1 MCYAGNERSF
11 PLTDHKLQ
19 VIPLGGLGEFGMN
32 MLALRCGDDIIVVD
46 AGSLFPG
53 TELLGVDV
61 VVPDI
66 SFLLAN
72 REQVRGLI
80 LTHGHEDHIGATAY
94 VLSQLDLPLYMTS
107 FTAALVG
114 RRIKEHNLETPPTIH
129 QVQPNDKVKLGC
141 FEVEFINV
149 THSVP
154 NCTMLAIETPVGT
167 VVHTADFKV
176 DPTPVDGALFDL
188 HSLAEY
194 GKRGV
199 LLLLADSTNSDRE
212 GYTMSERAVRPRLEQ
227 IFTHAENGLYF
238 ACFSSAIHR
247 IQQILDVAF
256 RNGRKVAFVGRS
268 ISEISEL
275 AHDLGRLNIP
285 DGLLIRPA
293 DLAKLPRSQRAVVIS
308 GSQGEPLSAL
318 SRAAVG
324 KHRHAVIESGD
335 TVVLSARQIPGNET
349 AIYRMVDHL
358 ARRGADVVYGAM
370 NPPVHVSGHACQEE
384 LKLVLNLLRPK
395 YFVPV
400 HGEYRQLSRH
410 LSLAAEVLGSGL
422 ESAFLL
428 ESGDVLEVDSE
439 GARQRDSVPVGR
451 VLIDSGTGDEIVE
464 EIVIRDRRHLS
475 EFGVLVPIVALNRHS
490 GKLESAPEIIT
501 RGFVA
506 GDDGTELL
514 EGASGVVTRTIE
526 NSSGEEKTDWGVMEE
541 KIRGDLKRYI
551 NRKTSSRPLILPVIL
566 EV

>member
-1 MCYAGNERSF
+1 M
-11 PLTDHKLQ
+11 Q
-19 VIPLGGLGEFGMN
+19 IIPLGGLGEFGMN
-32 MLALRCGDDIIVVD
+32 MLALRCGDDIIVID

-66 SFLLAN
+66 SFLLDN
-72 REQVRGLI
+72 REHVRGLI

-94 VLSQLDLPLYMTS
+94 VLSQLDVPLYMTS

-114 RRIKEHNLETPPTIH
+114 RRIEEHDLETPPTIH
-129 QVQPNDKVKLGC
+129 EVQPKDKVKLGC
-141 FEVEFINV
+141 FEVEFIGV

-154 NCTMLAIETPVGT
+154 NCTMLAIKTPLGA

-199 LLLLADSTNSDRE
+199 LLMLSDSTNADRE
-212 GYTMSERAVRPRLEQ
+212 GYTLSERAVRPRLEE
-227 IFTHAENGLYF
+227 IFAHADNGLYF

-247 IQQILDVAF
+247 IQQILDVALQA
-256 RNGRKVAFVGRS
+256 GRKVAFVGRS

-275 AHDLGRLNIP
+275 AHNLGRLNIP
-285 DGLLIRPA
+285 DGLLVRPG
-293 DLAKLPRSQRAVVIS
+293 DVAKLPRSRRAVVIS

-318 SRAAVG
+318 SRASVG

-335 TVVLSARQIPGNET
+335 TVVLSARQIPGNEK

-358 ARRGADVVYGAM
+358 ARRGANVVYGSM

-410 LSLAAEVLGSGL
+410 LSLAAEVQGSGL
-422 ESAFLL
+422 EGSFLL
-428 ESGDVLEVDSE
+428 ESGNVLEIDSE
-439 GARQRDSVPVGR
+439 GARRRDSVAVGR

-514 EGASGVVTRTIE
+514 EGASRVVTRTIE
-526 NSSGEEKTDWGVMEE
+526 SSSEEEKTDWGVMEE

>member
-1 MCYAGNERSF
+1 M
-11 PLTDHKLQ
+11 Q
-19 VIPLGGLGEFGMN
+19 IIPLGGLGEFGMN
-32 MLALRCGDDIIVVD
+32 MLALRCGDDIIVID

-53 TELLGVDV
+53 AELLGVDV

-66 SFLLAN
+66 SFLLEN

-94 VLSQLDLPLYMTS
+94 VLSQLDMPLYMTS

-114 RRIKEHNLETPPTIH
+114 RRIKEHDLETPPVIH
-129 QVQPNDKVKLGC
+129 EVQPKDKVTLGC
-141 FEVEFINV
+141 FEVEFISV

-154 NCTMLAIETPVGT
+154 NCTMLAIQTPVGA

-199 LLLLADSTNSDRE
+199 LLMLSDSTNADRE
-212 GYTMSERAVRPRLEQ
+212 GYTLSERAVRPRLEE
-227 IFTHAENGLYF
+227 IFAHADNGLYF
-238 ACFSSAIHR
+238 SCFSSAIHR

-256 RNGRKVAFVGRS
+256 QAGRKVAFVGRS

-285 DGLLIRPA
+285 DGLLVRPG
-293 DLAKLPRSQRAVVIS
+293 DVAKLPRSRRAVVIS

-318 SRAAVG
+318 SRASVG

-335 TVVLSARQIPGNET
+335 TVVLSARQIPGNEK

-358 ARRGADVVYGAM
+358 ARRGANVVYGSM

-384 LKLVLNLLRPK
+384 QKLLLNLLRPK

-410 LSLAAEVLGSGL
+410 LALAAEVQGSGI
-422 ESAFLL
+422 EGSFLL
-428 ESGDVLEVDSE
+428 ESGDVLEIDSE
-439 GARQRDSVPVGR
+439 GARRRESVAVGR

-506 GDDGTELL
+506 GDDGAELL
-514 EGASGVVTRTIE
+514 EGASAVVTRTIE
-526 NSSGEEKTDWGVMEE
+526 RSSEEEKTDWGVMEE

-551 NRKTSSRPLILPVIL
+551 NRKTSSRPLILPVIF

>member
-1 MCYAGNERSF
+1 M
-11 PLTDHKLQ
+11 Q
-19 VIPLGGLGEFGMN
+19 IIPLGGLGEFGMN
-32 MLALRCGDDIIVVD
+32 MLALRCGDDIIVID

-66 SFLLAN
+66 SFLLEN
-72 REQVRGLI
+72 REHVRGLI
-80 LTHGHEDHIGATAY
+80 LSHGHEDHIGATAY
-94 VLSQLDLPLYMTS
+94 VLSQLDVPLYMTS

-114 RRIKEHNLETPPTIH
+114 RRIEEHDLKKPPTIH
-129 QVQPNDKVKLGC
+129 EVQPKDTIKLGC
-141 FEVEFINV
+141 FEVEFIHV

-154 NCTMLAIETPVGT
+154 NCTMLAIQTPVGT

-199 LLLLADSTNSDRE
+199 LLLLSDSTNSDRE
-212 GYTMSERAVRPRLEQ
+212 GYTLSERAVRPRLEE
-227 IFTHAENGLYF
+227 IFSHAENGLYF
-238 ACFSSAIHR
+238 SCFSSAIHR

-256 RNGRKVAFVGRS
+256 HNGRKVAFVGRS

-285 DGLLIRPA
+285 DGLLIRPG

-318 SRAAVG
+318 SRASVG

-335 TVVLSARQIPGNET
+335 TVVLSARQIPGNEK
-349 AIYRMVDHL
+349 AIFRMVDHL
-358 ARRGADVVYGAM
+358 ARRGADVVYGSM

-384 LKLVLNLLRPK
+384 MKLVLNLVRPK

-410 LSLAAEVLGSGL
+410 LSLAAEVQGSGL
-422 ESAFLL
+422 EGSFLL
-428 ESGDVLEVDSE
+428 ESGDVLEIDSE
-439 GARQRDSVPVGR
+439 GARRREPVPVGR

-475 EFGVLVPIVALNRHS
+475 EYGVVVPIVALNGHS

-506 GDDGTELL
+506 GDDGAELL
-514 EGASGVVTRTIE
+514 EGASAVVTRTIE
-526 NSSGEEKTDWGVMEE
+526 NSSEEEKTDWGVMEE

>member
-1 MCYAGNERSF
+1 
-11 PLTDHKLQ
+11 
-19 VIPLGGLGEFGMN
+19 MN
-32 MLALRCGDDIIVVD
+32 MLALRCGDDIIVID

-66 SFLLAN
+66 SFLLEN
-72 REQVRGLI
+72 REHVRGLI
-80 LTHGHEDHIGATAY
+80 LSHGHEDHIGATAY
-94 VLSQLDLPLYMTS
+94 VLSQLDVPLYMTS

-114 RRIKEHNLETPPTIH
+114 RRIEEHDLEKPPTIH
-129 QVQPNDKVKLGC
+129 EVQPKDTIKLGC
-141 FEVEFINV
+141 FEVEFIHV

-154 NCTMLAIETPVGT
+154 NCTMLAIQTPVGT

-176 DPTPVDGALFDL
+176 DPTPVDGELFDL

-199 LLLLADSTNSDRE
+199 LLLLSDSTNSDRE
-212 GYTMSERAVRPRLEQ
+212 GYTLSERAVRPRLEE
-227 IFTHAENGLYF
+227 IFSHAENGLYF
-238 ACFSSAIHR
+238 SCFSSAIHR

-256 RNGRKVAFVGRS
+256 HNGRKVAFVGRS

-285 DGLLIRPA
+285 DGLLIRPG

-318 SRAAVG
+318 SRASVG

-335 TVVLSARQIPGNET
+335 MVVLSARQIPGNEK
-349 AIYRMVDHL
+349 AIFRMVDHL
-358 ARRGADVVYGAM
+358 ARRGADVIYGSM

-384 LKLVLNLLRPK
+384 MKLVLNLLRPK

-410 LSLAAEVLGSGL
+410 LVLAAEVQGSGL
-422 ESAFLL
+422 EGSFLL
-428 ESGDVLEVDSE
+428 ESGDVLEIDSE
-439 GARQRDSVPVGR
+439 GARRRESVPVGR

-464 EIVIRDRRHLS
+464 EVVIRDRRHLS
-475 EFGVLVPIVALNRHS
+475 EYGVVVPIVALNGHS

-506 GDDGTELL
+506 GDDGAELL
-514 EGASGVVTRTIE
+514 ESASAVVTRTIE

>member
-1 MCYAGNERSF
+1 
-11 PLTDHKLQ
+11 
-19 VIPLGGLGEFGMN
+19 MN
-32 MLALRCGDDIIVVD
+32 MMALRCGDDIIVID

-66 SFLLAN
+66 SFLLEN
-72 REQVRGLI
+72 REHVRGLI

-94 VLSQLDLPLYMTS
+94 VLSQLDIPLYMTS

-114 RRIKEHNLETPPTIH
+114 RRIEEHNLETPPIVH
-129 QVQPNDKVKLGC
+129 EVQPKDKVKLGC

-154 NCTMLAIETPVGT
+154 NCTMLGIQTPVGA

-199 LLLLADSTNSDRE
+199 LLLLSDSTNADRE
-212 GYTMSERAVRPRLEQ
+212 GYTLSERAVRPRLEE
-227 IFTHAENGLYF
+227 IFAHADNSLYF

-256 RNGRKVAFVGRS
+256 QAGRKVAFVGRS

-275 AHDLGRLNIP
+275 ALDLGRLNIP
-285 DGLLIRPA
+285 DGLLVRPG
-293 DLAKLPRSQRAVVIS
+293 DLAKLPRSRRAVVIS

-318 SRAAVG
+318 SRASVG

-335 TVVLSARQIPGNET
+335 TVVLSARQIPGNEK
-349 AIYRMVDHL
+349 AIFRMVDHL
-358 ARRGADVVYGAM
+358 ARRGANVVYGSM

-384 LKLVLNLLRPK
+384 QKLVLNLLRPK

-410 LSLAAEVLGSGL
+410 LSLAAEVQGSGL
-422 ESAFLL
+422 EGSFLL
-428 ESGDVLEVDSE
+428 ESGNVLEIDSE
-439 GARQRDSVPVGR
+439 GARRRDSVPVGR

-464 EIVIRDRRHLS
+464 EVVIRDRRHLS
-475 EFGVLVPIVALNRHS
+475 EFGVLVPIVALNGHS

-506 GDDGTELL
+506 GDDGAELL
-514 EGASGVVTRTIE
+514 EGASAVVTRTIE
-526 NSSGEEKTDWGVMEE
+526 SSSEEEKTDWGVMEE